1 MVKHISALTRTVIL
15 VLSIVIVNDGRGTDG
30 QLLLRVLVYPSII
43 QDANVLEVTGETESA
58 AARVTGSAAVGHH
71 SD

>member
-1 MVKHISALTRTVIL
+1 MKHISALTRAAVL
-15 VLSIVIVNDGRGTDG
+15 VLSVVIVNDGRGTDG

-43 QDANVLEVTGETESA
+43 QDANVLEVTGETGSA
-58 AARVTGSAAVGHH
+58 AAHVTGSAAVGQH